1 MAAILPGFF
10 SHAACIALALIETN
24 FNPSLNEIAL
34 QADNA
39 ENSPNE

>member
-1 MAAILPGFF
+1 MLPGFF
-10 SHAACIALALIETN
+10 SQAVCIALALIETN
-24 FNPSLNEIAL
+24 FNPSSKEIAL